1 MKERALRMAN
11 EVKDLIALISAAAAI
26 VSIVSLVVTLRRTG
40 RKEVKEET
48 ADLGDMRN
56 DLKYITRGVDDIR
69 LEQRAQR
76 DEMSRIAERV
86 TRCEESGKQ
95 AHKRLDSLERE
106 RRDAP

>member
-1 MKERALRMAN
+1 MAN

-40 RKEVKEET
+40 RKEIKEET

-69 LEQRAQR
+69 VEQRAQR